1 MVWIPSSN
9 LPAHEP
15 DRFEQGASKESLLEK
30 ADEREDLES
39 NEADVPNDPKS
50 SMTVLDLPEVT
61 PSESDPNLSGVV
73 NQQNA
78 ITNPSLVSPSSSC
91 NNNDRK
97 PRITE
102 LMTKEQK
109 QMIEQYYKID
119 MSIVDKEKVQSHM
132 TVREKA
138 NIECNICSFKYSRR
152 DKCEVHI
159 WGHFN
164 MKPYQCTACIFATV
178 TLSNIR
184 CHIRKNH
191 LKLKPYLCQQCTKRY
206 TSSVLLQEH
215 MNTHTGARPYKCGE
229 CNFASSSRQAL
240 SNHKDTH
247 KLNNNLPCSVC
258 NKSFSSRVRLRAHK
272 RIHNANRI
280 MCELCRVHLL
290 SEKALEEHRK
300 KVHSQDYICNVCQ
313 KTFKSRKALH
323 NHMNV
328 HAEAKYKCNIC
339 LNTYKSKHILSE
351 HILKHEGIR
360 KYNCSVCDKTF
371 AQMSHLAAH
380 KKVHGSPGYKCEGC
394 KREFNRRDN
403 MKIHMKRCVA
413 CKALP
418 A

>member
-1 MVWIPSSN
+1 MSKLDESQEKNPVRNYLYEIEPAEPDVKKELDIKEECANEEESSSCCPNNPMVWIPSSN

-132 TVREKA
+132 TV
-138 NIECNICSFKYSRR
+138 
-152 DKCEVHI
+152 HI

-247 KLNNNLPCSVC
+247 KLNN
-258 NKSFSSRVRLRAHK
+258 
-272 RIHNANRI
+272 
-280 MCELCRVHLL
+280 
-290 SEKALEEHRK
+290 
-300 KVHSQDYICNVCQ
+300 
-313 KTFKSRKALH
+313 
-323 NHMNV
+323 V